1 MQNPYILNFKYE
13 NFPTSQITP
22 RVFHQINY
30 RNNTIINGYNYP
42 TTIID
47 FDPDCDLIDKF
58 DDIIIDIECKDYDY
72 PIQYLDPDQYL
83 RSPLCLVQPVL
94 DHPITLNEYNNLPR
108 SCKCLKC
115 DNTFIYP
122 HVMMPMEERMTLL
135 CDTIC
140 KGCTKESIN
149 NYFSYSYLDD
159 ARAYYLGVCYANM
172 TYVIPDNGYMI
183 MRILGDPEI
192 LQGLLSSIGIERKIT
207 LENSKLTGSHYI
219 LLQYQQHYYD
229 LCDIGFVSDNTLLDY
244 PNIPNRYFKSF
255 VSGFIR
261 NSTVFMRGDLVYIGI
276 ESKVMARMVMD
287 QLRLD
292 GLECWEEYCN
302 RMMCVVY
309 RRAVK

>member
-22 RVFHQINY
+22 RVFHQIIY

-42 TTIID
+42 TTIDIYDDESEVID
-47 FDPDCDLIDKF
+47 IINN
-58 DDIIIDIECKDYDY
+58 IIIDIDCKDYDY
-72 PIQYLDPDQYL
+72 PSEYIDPDHYL

-94 DHPITLNEYNNLPR
+94 DHPITFNDYNNIPR
-108 SCKCLKC
+108 PCKCSEC
-115 DNTFIYP
+115 DNTFYYP
-122 HVMMPMEERMTLL
+122 HGTMPMEDRMTKLS
-135 CDTIC
+135 DNIC
-140 KGCTKESIN
+140 KACVKKSVV
-149 NYFSYSYLDD
+149 NYFSYDYLDD
-159 ARAYYLGVCYANM
+159 DRAYYLGVCYANM
-172 TYVIPDNGYMI
+172 TYVIPDNGYII
-183 MRILGDPEI
+183 MRIMGDPEI
-192 LQGLLSSIGIERKIT
+192 LQGLLSSIGIDRKIT
-207 LENSKLTGSHYI
+207 LENIKLAGSHYI
-219 LLQYQQHYYD
+219 LLQNQQYYYD

-261 NSTVFMRGDLVYIGI
+261 NSTVFMRGDLIYIGI
-276 ESKVMARMVMD
+276 ESKCMARMVMD

-309 RRAVK
+309 RKK